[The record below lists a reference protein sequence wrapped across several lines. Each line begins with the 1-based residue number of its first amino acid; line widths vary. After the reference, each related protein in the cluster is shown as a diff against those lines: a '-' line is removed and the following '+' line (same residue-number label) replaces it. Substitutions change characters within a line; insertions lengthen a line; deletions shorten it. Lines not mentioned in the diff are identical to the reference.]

1 MKKISQSKYR
11 LPLSLFYYLSGSTTY
26 PDIGN
31 NNNLVSM
38 IIYKISSKKR
48 KEYENTIT
56 YQRNLT
62 KIWSIYRIQSLFDPK
77 LTDSSDSY
85 SSGMNER
92 IAWRKD
98 AILPGQVSSQ
108 LTTRHVIIG

>member
-1 MKKISQSKYR
+1 
-11 LPLSLFYYLSGSTTY
+11 
-26 PDIGN
+26 
-31 NNNLVSM
+31 M

-56 YQRNLT
+56 YQRDLT

-92 IAWRKD
+92 TNERIAWRKD